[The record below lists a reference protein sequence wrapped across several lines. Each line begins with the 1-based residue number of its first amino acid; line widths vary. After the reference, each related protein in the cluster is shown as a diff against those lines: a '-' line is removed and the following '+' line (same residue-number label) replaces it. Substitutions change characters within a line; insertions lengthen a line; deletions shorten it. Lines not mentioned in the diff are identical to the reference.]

1 MMDQIVNSRAERS
14 HLLNLLM
21 QLRKVAGHPY
31 LFEGVEDRSLDP
43 MGEHVITVEKTA
55 DCNLELR
62 ENGTTG
68 QTIEAIEG
76 EGISR
81 FVV

>member
-1 MMDQIVNSRAERS
+1 MNSRAERS

-43 MGEHVITVEKTA
+43 MGEHVITVE
-55 DCNLELR
+55 
-62 ENGTTG
+62 
-68 QTIEAIEG
+68 TIGYFE
-76 EGISR
+76 SR
-81 FVV
+81 IVGKWCC